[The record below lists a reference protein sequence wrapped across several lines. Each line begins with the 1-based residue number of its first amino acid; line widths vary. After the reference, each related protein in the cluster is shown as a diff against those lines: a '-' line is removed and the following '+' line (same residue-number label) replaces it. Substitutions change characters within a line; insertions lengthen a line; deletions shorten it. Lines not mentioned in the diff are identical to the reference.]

1 MARTGLLTF
10 LKLTAGVFAASFIA
24 LMMFFYDSRDSRGFG
39 SRLGLLVG
47 SLFAVLVNMRTADTV
62 IGDMGRL
69 TLVTEIHLVALALVV
84 VLASLAVRDW
94 WRTENALP
102 VEYPNWTELITTSG
116 LFVAACSA
124 LIVRAAW

>member
-1 MARTGLLTF
+1 MPH
-10 LKLTAGVFAASFIA
+10 ASPQPA
-24 LMMFFYDSRDSRGFG
+24 LPSTSKT
-39 SRLGLLVG
+39 VG
-47 SLFAVLVNMRTADTV
+47 GRATSPQPPPSGGEAVLVRALRPNPPLL
-62 IGDMGRL
+62 GRL

-124 LIVRAAW
+124 LIVRAAWWG